1 MKKVKI
7 ILTAGLLLVR
17 WFFAFSQSQSYDVN
31 WLIGYSTNI
40 FKEKPFQGLSIIQFT
55 NDGILNNLLKE
66 NTKLDLDYS
75 FDYSCMSD
83 YSGNFMM
90 YTNGCK
96 ILNANCELMLN
107 GDSINPGHLWDSYE
121 GEYYPVQNGTL
132 FLPHPTDTG
141 LYYLLHKGT
150 SIVKVGIGGYYLP
163 DVLYYSTIDR
173 RLDVGLGAV
182 TQKNEVLIRDSLNE
196 SQMAACRHANGRD
209 WWIPIRHAGQNLYYF
224 LLLDPSGIRV
234 HHTQRIGP
242 NGPGTEEVYNGNA
255 RFSPQGDRYSS
266 CLRKDQLLLMDF
278 DRCNGEFSNPVQLV
292 AADSLE
298 TAVSCCFSPNGRFLY
313 FNDILNLWQF
323 DLQSNKIQASKILIA
338 VWDTFYYRNI
348 FPTAFFQMRLAPD
361 NKIYM
366 SCFGGTSVHLHRINA
381 PNQKGSNCN
390 FILRNI
396 ELINKH
402 SGILPYFPNFKLGPV
417 IGSSCDSLYKV
428 SIEDDIRI
436 GPNPVQDELTI
447 YFLRDFTFT
456 LALQFELY
464 STDGKL
470 ILNKPLINTFRNH
483 PIDLRGVPEG
493 VYVYRLSFEEGSIF
507 KSGKVVVLH

>member
-1 MKKVKI
+1 MKKFKI
-7 ILTAGLLLVR
+7 LLTTGLFLIQ
-17 WFFAFSQSQSYDVN
+17 WFFALSQSQYYDIN
-31 WLIGYSTNI
+31 WLLGYSTNI
-40 FKEKPFQGLSIIQFT
+40 YKEVPFQGLSILQFQKYKNVNYTLVKNT
-55 NDGILNNLLKE
+55 NISLL
-66 NTKLDLDYS
+66 YG

-83 YSGNFMM
+83 YSGNFLM

-107 GDSINPGHLWDSYE
+107 GDSINPGHLWESYD
-121 GEYYPVQNGTL
+121 GEYYPLQNGTL
-132 FLPHPTDTG
+132 FLPHPADTN

-150 SIVKVGIGGYYLP
+150 SIVKVGNGGYLLP
-163 DVLYYSTIDR
+163 DVIYYSLIDR
-173 RLDVGLGAV
+173 RLDGGLGAV

-224 LLLDPSGIRV
+224 LLLDSSGIRV

-255 RFSPQGDRYSS
+255 CFNPQGDRYAS

-298 TAVSCCFSPNGRFLY
+298 TDVSCCFSPNGRFLY

-323 DLQSNKIQASKILIA
+323 DLQSNNIQNSQALIA
-338 VWDTFYYRNI
+338 VWDNFVYRDK
-348 FPTAFFQMRLAPD
+348 FPTTFFQTRLAPD
-361 NKIYM
+361 GKVYM
-366 SCFGGTSVHLHRINA
+366 SMYGGSNIFLHRINN
-381 PNQKGSNCN
+381 PDFKGKDCN
-390 FILRNI
+390 FIQRDV

-402 SGILPYFPNFKLGPV
+402 FGILPYFPNFKLGPV